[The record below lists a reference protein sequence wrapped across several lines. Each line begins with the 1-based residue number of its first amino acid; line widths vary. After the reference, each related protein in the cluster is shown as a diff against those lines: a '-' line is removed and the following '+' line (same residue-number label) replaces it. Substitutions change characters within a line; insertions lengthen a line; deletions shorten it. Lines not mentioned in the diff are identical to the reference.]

1 MDATVNPEVE
11 VPASTSDATET
22 AVISAPAEAEA
33 PTAES
38 STATSTRADQKRTDP
53 KPAAAPTQS
62 GPHGIQF
69 DFNHRAR
76 VILPP
81 RTAGKWRIRLH
92 DLDTGNTLLMTENQG
107 AFVRS
112 AKRYD
117 IRIGIGGCS
126 WTTPAPRPRC

>member
-11 VPASTSDATET
+11 VPVSTSDATET
-22 AVISAPAEAEA
+22 ADNSAPAEAEA

-53 KPAAAPTQS
+53 EPAATPTQS

-69 DFNHRAR
+69 VFNHRAR
-76 VILPP
+76 VILLP
-81 RTAGKWRIRLH
+81 RTEVKWRIRLH

-117 IRIGIGGCS
+117 NRIGIGV
-126 WTTPAPRPRC
+126 